1 VTLDVTFFNFF
12 CQKQFLQKS
21 QKRPSNVAQQKTYQ
35 AHVSSR
41 FLEVTTTSFFF
52 AAPVAKGG
60 RTKPK
65 RCDSGLERSSRSDNW
80 DLSPGCRR
88 HLRWFVLVCVLI
100 CVMCVLIH
108 VCPYMCHVPLDLSAA
123 PAVAAIFAGVC
134 LDVSECVCVCV
145 CVCV

>member
-1 VTLDVTFFNFF
+1 MYQSRDSRRNFFFNFF
-12 CQKQFLQKS
+12 SCKKA
-21 QKRPSNVAQQKTYQ
+21 KRYLVVLPAEDVPSPCV
-35 AHVSSR
+35 V

-134 LDVSECVCVCV
+134 LDVSVCVCVCV